1 MNKLHSLQGQTR
13 HMNKRI
19 ESVNFSR
26 NIIVLVTHIALMNS
40 KLCRIHNCSI
50 PTDQQGLF
58 WDIFCSILA
67 NSVWPFLLR
76 SVQPVPLMATA
87 LLLLTDRGKQDC
99 CLFGMIE
106 ANPSDRRHRAKP
118 LSEFIETSRLL
129 EQAQKPRQHTYS
141 SHSSAWACSTNSVW
155 PSPPIDNV

>member
-1 MNKLHSLQGQTR
+1 MTDNNRGNAQVKLRSLQGQTR

-26 NIIVLVTHIALMNS
+26 NIIVLVTHIALTNS
-40 KLCRIHNCSI
+40 KLRRIHNCSI
-50 PTDQQGLF
+50 PTDQPGPVLGYVLF
-58 WDIFCSILA
+58 ETSQLSLA
-67 NSVWPFLLR
+67 IPHR

-106 ANPSDRRHRAKP
+106 ANPSD
-118 LSEFIETSRLL
+118 
-129 EQAQKPRQHTYS
+129 
-141 SHSSAWACSTNSVW
+141 
-155 PSPPIDNV
+155 